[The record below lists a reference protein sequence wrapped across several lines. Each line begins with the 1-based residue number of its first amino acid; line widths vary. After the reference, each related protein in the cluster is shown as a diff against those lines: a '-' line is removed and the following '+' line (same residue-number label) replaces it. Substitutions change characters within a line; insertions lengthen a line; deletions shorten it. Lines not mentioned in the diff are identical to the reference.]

1 MRKDTENLI
10 TSSEY
15 DLQTAAAMFES
26 GRYIYVVFMC
36 HISTEKMLK
45 AIVAEATQNIP
56 PKTHNLIYL
65 IKLGEVNL
73 PSDLFEFVAKLN
85 NASIITRYPED
96 FRKLLEVFP
105 QDIAKEYLMTTQRV
119 IEWLKSHRL
128 QT

>member
-1 MRKDTENLI
+1 MRKDTENFI

-15 DLQTAAAMFES
+15 DLQTAASMFES

-36 HISTEKMLK
+36 HISIEKMLK

-73 PSDLFEFVAKLN
+73 PPDLFDFVAKLN
-85 NASIITRYPED
+85 NASLITRYPED

>member
-1 MRKDTENLI
+1 MRKDTENFI

-73 PSDLFEFVAKLN
+73 PPDLFDFVAKLN

-96 FRKLLEVFP
+96 FKKLLEVFP
-105 QDIAKEYLMTTQRV
+105 QDIAKEYLITTQKA

>member
-1 MRKDTENLI
+1 MRKDTENFI

-15 DLQTAAAMFES
+15 DFQTATAMFES

-36 HISTEKMLK
+36 HISIEKRLK
-45 AIVAEATQNIP
+45 AIVSEATQNIP

-73 PSDLFEFVAKLN
+73 PPDLFDFVAKLN

-105 QDIAKEYLMTTQRV
+105 QDIAKEYLITTQKV

>member
-1 MRKDTENLI
+1 MRKDTENFI

-65 IKLGEVNL
+65 IKLGEVTL
-73 PSDLFEFVAKLN
+73 PADLFEFVAKLN

-119 IEWLKSHRL
+119 IEWLKSRRL

>member
-1 MRKDTENLI
+1 MRKDTENFI

-15 DLQTAAAMFES
+15 DFQTATAMFES

-73 PSDLFEFVAKLN
+73 PPDLFDFVAKLN

-96 FRKLLEVFP
+96 FQKLLEVFP
-105 QDIAKEYLMTTQRV
+105 QDIAKEYLITTQKV

-128 QT
+128 

>member
-1 MRKDTENLI
+1 MRKDTENFV

-36 HISTEKMLK
+36 HISVEKMLK
-45 AIVAEATQNIP
+45 AIVAEALQNIP

-73 PSDLFEFVAKLN
+73 PADLFEFVAKLN

-119 IEWLKSHRL
+119 IKWLKSHRL

>member
-1 MRKDTENLI
+1 MRKDTENFI

-15 DLQTAAAMFES
+15 DLQTAASMFES

-36 HISTEKMLK
+36 HISAEKMLK

-65 IKLGEVNL
+65 IKLGDVNL
-73 PSDLFEFVAKLN
+73 PPDLFEFVAKLN

>member
-15 DLQTAAAMFES
+15 DLQTAASMFES

>member
-1 MRKDTENLI
+1 
-10 TSSEY
+10 
-15 DLQTAAAMFES
+15 MFES

>member
-1 MRKDTENLI
+1 MRKDTENFI

-65 IKLGEVNL
+65 IKLGEVTL
-73 PSDLFEFVAKLN
+73 PADLFEFVAKLN

>member
-1 MRKDTENLI
+1 MRKDTENFI

-15 DLQTAAAMFES
+15 DFQTATAMFES

-36 HISTEKMLK
+36 HISIEKRLK
-45 AIVAEATQNIP
+45 AIVSEATQNIP

-73 PSDLFEFVAKLN
+73 PPDLFDFVAKLN

-96 FRKLLEVFP
+96 FQKLLEVFP
-105 QDIAKEYLMTTQRV
+105 QDIAKEYLITTQKV

-128 QT
+128 